1 MRTPTSNAA
10 AHETNDDDDD
20 ATFDPIM
27 RSRVL
32 SLAHKCLSP
41 GQTRRLS
48 SSTLAASTTNASI
61 ASAIGVANESAS
73 SSSSSSK
80 DDDDA
85 KSSKMPKLT
94 YYSAWF
100 CPFAHRATLAL
111 SRHLSFV
118 QYEWVESLG
127 WEKRAKTKEEIRTKH
142 ENWYHYKSP
151 DLLRAN
157 PLGMVPTIKDEKGNV
172 ITESIVC
179 IQYIDE
185 IVNGG
190 DEPILASTPHE
201 RANERV
207 MADFVAKTVC
217 SKYYSVLVRQDE
229 EEQMEAFREIEKA
242 IEKFATHLVD
252 DIDNDNDDRKGP
264 FFNGRLTPGLVDLT
278 LFPWAWRLPVF
289 ETHRD
294 QRFKIDPSKSPG
306 FMKYTRWLRA
316 MCSRDDVLRTLPNW
330 EEYLQ
335 HITRYADG
343 SARSKVANAVR
354 DGRGAHE
361 YDDEKDDVKE

>member
-10 AHETNDDDDD
+10 AHETNDDDD

-41 GQTRRLS
+41 GQTPRLS
-48 SSTLAASTTNASI
+48 SSAALASTTNASI

-85 KSSKMPKLT
+85 KSKMPKLT

-190 DEPILASTPHE
+190 NEPILASTPHE
-201 RANERV
+201 RAKERV

>member
-1 MRTPTSNAA
+1 MHTTPTGSEEEAEEKEQKKEEQKRVAEEDIIMKSRFLSNA
-10 AHETNDDDDD
+10 
-20 ATFDPIM
+20 F
-27 RSRVL
+27 
-32 SLAHKCLSP
+32 KCLSP
-41 GQTRRLS
+41 GQTRHMS
-48 SSTLAASTTNASI
+48 SSLGNSI
-61 ASAIGVANESAS
+61 QSAIDIAKESSDEAL
-73 SSSSSSK
+73 K
-80 DDDDA
+80 NVP
-85 KSSKMPKLT
+85 KMT

-111 SRHLSFV
+111 ERHRGFLS
-118 QYEWVESLG
+118 YEWVESLG
-127 WEKRAKTKEEIRTKH
+127 WEKRSKTNEEIKTKH

-151 DLLRAN
+151 DLLKAN
-157 PLGMVPTIKDEKGNV
+157 PLGMVPTIKDEFNNV

-190 DEPILASTPHE
+190 KEPILASSAAE
-201 RANERV
+201 RAKERV
-207 MADFVAKTVC
+207 MADFVAKTIC
-217 SKYYSVLVRQDE
+217 SKYYSVLVRQE
-229 EEQMEAFREIEKA
+229 ETEQLEAFGEIEKA

-252 DIDNDNDDRKGP
+252 DDDVMIDGEKREKGR
-264 FFNGRLTPGLVDLT
+264 FFNGRQTPGLVDLT

-294 QRFKIDPSKSPG
+294 ERFKIDPAKSVG
-306 FMKYTRWLRA
+306 LRKYMRWLRD
-316 MCSRDDVLRTLPNW
+316 MVSRDDVSRTLPNW

-354 DGRGAHE
+354 DGRNAHE

>member
-1 MRTPTSNAA
+1 
-10 AHETNDDDDD
+10 
-20 ATFDPIM
+20 
-27 RSRVL
+27 
-32 SLAHKCLSP
+32 
-41 GQTRRLS
+41 
-48 SSTLAASTTNASI
+48 
-61 ASAIGVANESAS
+61 
-73 SSSSSSK
+73 
-80 DDDDA
+80 
-85 KSSKMPKLT
+85 
-94 YYSAWF
+94 
-100 CPFAHRATLAL
+100 
-111 SRHLSFV
+111 
-118 QYEWVESLG
+118 
-127 WEKRAKTKEEIRTKH
+127 
-142 ENWYHYKSP
+142 
-151 DLLRAN
+151 
-157 PLGMVPTIKDEKGNV
+157 MVPTIKDEKGNV

-278 LFPWAWRLPVF
+278 LFRTEIAGFRNA
-289 ETHRD
+289 
-294 QRFKIDPSKSPG
+294 QRSKVQNRPEKIPG

-316 MCSRDDVLRTLPNW
+316 MCTRDDVLRTLPNW

>member
-10 AHETNDDDDD
+10 AHETNDDD
-20 ATFDPIM
+20 ATDPIM

-41 GQTRRLS
+41 GQTRL
-48 SSTLAASTTNASI
+48 SSTLAASTNASI
-61 ASAIGVANESAS
+61 ASAIGVANESAK

-190 DEPILASTPHE
+190 NEPILASTPHE

-294 QRFKIDPSKSPG
+294 QRFKIDPRKSPG

>member
-10 AHETNDDDDD
+10 AHETNDDDD

-61 ASAIGVANESAS
+61 ASAIGVANESAK
-73 SSSSSSK
+73 SSSSSK
-80 DDDDA
+80 DDDA

-190 DEPILASTPHE
+190 NEPILASTPHE
-201 RANERV
+201 RAKERV

>member
-1 MRTPTSNAA
+1 
-10 AHETNDDDDD
+10 
-20 ATFDPIM
+20 
-27 RSRVL
+27 
-32 SLAHKCLSP
+32 LAS
-41 GQTRRLS
+41 
-48 SSTLAASTTNASI
+48 TNASI

-73 SSSSSSK
+73 SSK
-80 DDDDA
+80 DA
-85 KSSKMPKLT
+85 KSMPKLT

-118 QYEWVESLG
+118 QYEWIESLG
-127 WEKRAKTKEEIRTKH
+127 WEKRAKTKEEIQTKH

-190 DEPILASTPHE
+190 NQPILASTPHE
-201 RANERV
+201 RAHERV
-207 MADFVAKTVC
+207 VADFVAKTVC

-229 EEQMEAFREIEKA
+229 EGQMEAFREIEKA

-252 DIDNDNDDRKGP
+252 NIDNDDDDDKKGP

-343 SARSKVANAVR
+343 SARSKVANAIR

-361 YDDEKDDVKE
+361 YDDERDDVRE

>member
-1 MRTPTSNAA
+1 
-10 AHETNDDDDD
+10 
-20 ATFDPIM
+20 
-27 RSRVL
+27 
-32 SLAHKCLSP
+32 
-41 GQTRRLS
+41 
-48 SSTLAASTTNASI
+48 
-61 ASAIGVANESAS
+61 
-73 SSSSSSK
+73 
-80 DDDDA
+80 
-85 KSSKMPKLT
+85 
-94 YYSAWF
+94 
-100 CPFAHRATLAL
+100 
-111 SRHLSFV
+111 
-118 QYEWVESLG
+118 
-127 WEKRAKTKEEIRTKH
+127 
-142 ENWYHYKSP
+142 
-151 DLLRAN
+151 
-157 PLGMVPTIKDEKGNV
+157 MVPTIKDEKGNV

-190 DEPILASTPHE
+190 NEPILASTPHE
-201 RANERV
+201 RAHERV

>member
-10 AHETNDDDDD
+10 AHETNDDDD

-61 ASAIGVANESAS
+61 ASAIGVANESAKS

-80 DDDDA
+80 DDDA

-190 DEPILASTPHE
+190 NEPILASTPHE
-201 RANERV
+201 RAKERV

>member
-1 MRTPTSNAA
+1 MRTPTNA
-10 AHETNDDDDD
+10 AHETNDD
-20 ATFDPIM
+20 ATDPIM

-41 GQTRRLS
+41 GQTRLS
-48 SSTLAASTTNASI
+48 SALASTTNASI

-73 SSSSSSK
+73 SSSK
-80 DDDDA
+80 DDA
-85 KSSKMPKLT
+85 KSKPKLT

-190 DEPILASTPHE
+190 NEPILASTPHE

>member
-10 AHETNDDDDD
+10 AHETNDDD
-20 ATFDPIM
+20 ATDPIM

-41 GQTRRLS
+41 GQTRLS
-48 SSTLAASTTNASI
+48 SAALASTTNASI
-61 ASAIGVANESAS
+61 ASAIGVANESAK

-190 DEPILASTPHE
+190 NEPILASTPHE

-242 IEKFATHLVD
+242 IEKFAAHLVD

-294 QRFKIDPSKSPG
+294 QRFKIDPRKSPG

-316 MCSRDDVLRTLPNW
+316 MCTRDDVLRTLPNW

>member
-1 MRTPTSNAA
+1 MRTPTSNAG
-10 AHETNDDDDD
+10 AHETNDDDD

-41 GQTRRLS
+41 GQTTRLS
-48 SSTLAASTTNASI
+48 SSAALASTTNASI
-61 ASAIGVANESAS
+61 ASAIGVANESAKS
-73 SSSSSSK
+73 SSSSM
-80 DDDDA
+80 DDDA

-190 DEPILASTPHE
+190 NEPILASTPHE

-294 QRFKIDPSKSPG
+294 QRFKIDPRKSPG

-316 MCSRDDVLRTLPNW
+316 MCTRDDVLRTLPNW

>member
-1 MRTPTSNAA
+1 
-10 AHETNDDDDD
+10 
-20 ATFDPIM
+20 
-27 RSRVL
+27 
-32 SLAHKCLSP
+32 
-41 GQTRRLS
+41 
-48 SSTLAASTTNASI
+48 
-61 ASAIGVANESAS
+61 
-73 SSSSSSK
+73 
-80 DDDDA
+80 
-85 KSSKMPKLT
+85 MPKLT

-190 DEPILASTPHE
+190 NEPILASTPHE

-294 QRFKIDPSKSPG
+294 QRFKIDPRKSPG

>member
-1 MRTPTSNAA
+1 MK
-10 AHETNDDDDD
+10 
-20 ATFDPIM
+20 
-27 RSRVL
+27 V
-32 SLAHKCLSP
+32 
-41 GQTRRLS
+41 
-48 SSTLAASTTNASI
+48 
-61 ASAIGVANESAS
+61 
-73 SSSSSSK
+73 
-80 DDDDA
+80 
-85 KSSKMPKLT
+85 
-94 YYSAWF
+94 
-100 CPFAHRATLAL
+100 
-111 SRHLSFV
+111 
-118 QYEWVESLG
+118 EW
-127 WEKRAKTKEEIRTKH
+127 
-142 ENWYHYKSP
+142 
-151 DLLRAN
+151 
-157 PLGMVPTIKDEKGNV
+157 TIKDEKGNV

-179 IQYIDE
+179 IPYIDE

-294 QRFKIDPSKSPG
+294 QRFKIDPRKSPG

-361 YDDEKDDVKE
+361 YDDERDDVKE

>member
-1 MRTPTSNAA
+1 MRTPTNA
-10 AHETNDDDDD
+10 AHETNDD
-20 ATFDPIM
+20 ATDPIM

-41 GQTRRLS
+41 GQTRLS
-48 SSTLAASTTNASI
+48 SALASTNASI

-73 SSSSSSK
+73 SSK
-80 DDDDA
+80 DA
-85 KSSKMPKLT
+85 KSMPKLT

-118 QYEWVESLG
+118 QYEWIESLG

-190 DEPILASTPHE
+190 NEPILASTPHE
-201 RANERV
+201 RAHERV

-252 DIDNDNDDRKGP
+252 DIDNDDADDDRKGP

-361 YDDEKDDVKE
+361 YDDERDDVRE

>member
-1 MRTPTSNAA
+1 MRTPTNA
-10 AHETNDDDDD
+10 AHETNDD
-20 ATFDPIM
+20 ATDPIM

-41 GQTRRLS
+41 GQTRLS
-48 SSTLAASTTNASI
+48 SALASTTNASI
-61 ASAIGVANESAS
+61 ASAIGVANESAK
-73 SSSSSSK
+73 SSSSSK
-80 DDDDA
+80 DDDA

-190 DEPILASTPHE
+190 NEPILASTPHE

>member
-1 MRTPTSNAA
+1 MRTPTN
-10 AHETNDDDDD
+10 AHETKDD
-20 ATFDPIM
+20 ATDPIM

-41 GQTRRLS
+41 GQTRLS
-48 SSTLAASTTNASI
+48 SALASTNASI

-73 SSSSSSK
+73 SSK
-80 DDDDA
+80 DA
-85 KSSKMPKLT
+85 KSMPKLT

-118 QYEWVESLG
+118 QYEWIESLG

-190 DEPILASTPHE
+190 NEPILASTPHE
-201 RANERV
+201 RAHERV

-252 DIDNDNDDRKGP
+252 DIDNGDADDDKKGP

-361 YDDEKDDVKE
+361 YDDERDDVRE